1 MPFTCN
7 LGLCAGKRIC
17 LLLVQSDFEIM
28 DLVGN
33 GSDSALQL
41 SHQKVIEFWFS
52 FVAQ

>member
-33 GSDSALQL
+33 GSDSVLRL
-41 SHQKVIEFWFS
+41 SHQKGFELWVS
-52 FVAQ
+52 FEA